1 MAEETEQMIGFSD
14 VWSRRFVVWI
24 AGMNPAGAEP
34 SEWAVVIL
42 APRVMASVDEKV
54 AALRALKGDLA
65 KFIGEMNAGPILIR
79 LAWHDSGTFDQR
91 ISSWPECGGV
101 IGSIRFEPEL
111 SYGAN
116 AGLAKAVNYL
126 KPFAEKYPSVSWAD
140 LIQMASAVA
149 VEVMGGPEIEMKYGR
164 VAATGPEACV
174 DGASREGFAGNAGLP
189 DAMPPFGSGAT
200 EPAQHLRDV
209 FTKKMGFTDQEIVAI
224 SGAHTVG
231 RVFKDRSGACPF
243 GYTNPTK
250 FTNSEAIARHDGN
263 SGIGMAGGGSWAT
276 KWLKFDNE
284 YYNRTAD
291 GDLVWIPT
299 DECLN
304 TDPTFSLSENDRHE
318 QQHGCE
324 VTLPSPPNS
333 LVSMTRSN
341 TCQNQVLTRNV
352 FFSCSSQSSPSI
364 RYTSLLQRWRKP
376 EQQSNEHFVDIADKN
391 EKNDDVLEENNSK
404 IYVKT
409 INKKTISICYYDSM
423 KAAVILEEVER
434 RTAIPRD
441 MTRLTHKGKD
451 INEKKSMKDN
461 NIDTN
466 ETIEMSMRLLGGME
480 VNEQMDTHE
489 TDEDREKKRKLDEGK
504 EGKATKPSEDIAHLR
519 KDIME
524 ALKKTDEKMECY
536 SRKNEEKMIDF
547 SKKADD
553 LMERFM
559 FMTNSVGTQI
569 QGMNSSIVKLH
580 ETNEKMKEEGESK
593 FNKIDERFKDMEK
606 RMMDL
611 DMKHKNRSDDERN
624 GNVTANQGETVIA
637 GLHKE
642 TTESEVVDT
651 LKEMIKEIG
660 MDYEKVKLVCPAKP
674 ITHAFVYFE
683 NDSESNKF
691 IRSANMLKKEL
702 KGRKI
707 RITRSMEAEERFYNK
722 RIGYVKNCIN
732 KKHGVPL
739 HSISLNWNTK
749 HVTIKGQIVAKTCQ
763 DGSLKFSKYQDVE
776 DEVDELMQKWQT
788 KNSS

>member
-1 MAEETEQMIGFSD
+1 MRDDSASSHSEATEQTIWYSD
-14 VWSRRFVVWI
+14 LWSRRFVALNAGTNTADAEPSEQTMISRHGQEPRAQFGARFADLQSCRYARLARFVEKACYLDDGESCAHHCDPGVTSDEMIPSVETDQSIRLSYAWSLEFVVWI
-24 AGMNPAGAEP
+24 AGMISTEMEP
-34 SEWAVVIL
+34 SDRALVSKHDQEPRARFDARFSL
-42 APRVMASVDEKV
+42 APVHK
-54 AALRALKGDLA
+54 
-65 KFIGEMNAGPILIR
+65 
-79 LAWHDSGTFDQR
+79 
-91 ISSWPECGGV
+91 
-101 IGSIRFEPEL
+101 
-111 SYGAN
+111 
-116 AGLAKAVNYL
+116 
-126 KPFAEKYPSVSWAD
+126 
-140 LIQMASAVA
+140 
-149 VEVMGGPEIEMKYGR
+149 
-164 VAATGPEACV
+164 
-174 DGASREGFAGNAGLP
+174 
-189 DAMPPFGSGAT
+189 
-200 EPAQHLRDV
+200 
-209 FTKKMGFTDQEIVAI
+209 
-224 SGAHTVG
+224 
-231 RVFKDRSGACPF
+231 
-243 GYTNPTK
+243 
-250 FTNSEAIARHDGN
+250 
-263 SGIGMAGGGSWAT
+263 
-276 KWLKFDNE
+276 
-284 YYNRTAD
+284 
-291 GDLVWIPT
+291 
-299 DECLN
+299 
-304 TDPTFSLSENDRHE
+304 RHE

-324 VTLPSPPNS
+324 ATVSS
-333 LVSMTRSN
+333 LLDSMVSMARSN
-341 TCQNQVLTRNV
+341 TCQNKVLTRIV
-352 FFSCSSQSSPSI
+352 IFSCSSQSGPCI
-364 RYTSLLQRWRKP
+364 LHTSLLKRWRQS
-376 EQQSNEHFVDIADKN
+376 EQQSHEHFVDIADN
-391 EKNDDVLEENNSK
+391 TEMSDDVLEENNSK

-423 KAAVILEEVER
+423 KAAVMLEEVER

-461 NIDTN
+461 NIDAN

-489 TDEDREKKRKLDEGK
+489 TEEDREKKRKLDEGK

-569 QGMNSSIVKLH
+569 QGMNSSIVKIH
-580 ETNEKMKEEGESK
+580 ETNEKMKEEGENK

-611 DMKHKNRSDDERN
+611 DKKYKNRSDDERN
-624 GNVTANQGETVIA
+624 GSVIANQGETVIA

-642 TTESEVVDT
+642 TTEFEVADT
-651 LKEMIKEIG
+651 LKEMIEEIG

-683 NDSESNKF
+683 NDNERNKF

-732 KKHGVPL
+732 KKYGVPL

-749 HVTIKGQIVAKTCQ
+749 HVSIKGQIVAKTCQ